1 MNQINLL
8 HPFTGKAA
16 GVVEESIP
24 NTHSQIHA
32 YVLNKLSSEEEF
44 ICNIDYFTSKF
55 RYYNKKKGNLNYRFF
70 PLSYDL
76 KGDFKKF
83 RKQKSSKCFF
93 NYKNNVPEYTIINM
107 SGHSSEFSYQISKLI
122 LSKGKKYIAMLGGQH
137 YSDTIRNRKYYQN
150 ADHILVH
157 TKYMRDMMLE
167 RSLFKN
173 LNIQIFPLG
182 VDTNYFQPKK
192 FFINEKKKIKLLY
205 VGMIV
210 ERKRIHISIYI
221 IKDLIT
227 AGFNNIHFDIIGPI
241 ISQEYLNKLKKLVK
255 KLNLNDKIKF
265 IYQLPYKDLLPY
277 YQNADLFMFP
287 SDRETFGMVIIEA
300 MACGTPVASIDC
312 LGVPAEVIKHNQ
324 NGILTSAEDF
334 STKIIEYFKNPEKQL
349 FLRKNALKTVL
360 RSYTLDITYDVLKKS
375 VNV

>member
-1 MNQINLL
+1 MKQINLL

-32 YVLNKLSSEEEF
+32 FVLDKYSSEKGF
-44 ICNIDYFTSKF
+44 LCNIDYFTSKY

-70 PLSYDL
+70 PVSYDF
-76 KGDFKKF
+76 KGDYKKF
-83 RKQKSSKCFF
+83 RKQRSLQCIKE
-93 NYKNNVPEYTIINM
+93 YEKNTPDYTLINM

-137 YSDTIRNRKYYQN
+137 HSDTIRNRKYYQN

-157 TKYMRDMMLE
+157 TKYMRDMMIKT
-167 RSLFKN
+167 SLFKN

-182 VDTNYFQPKK
+182 VDTNYFQPKN
-192 FFINEKKKIKLLY
+192 FFINDKKKIKLLY

-210 ERKRIHISIYI
+210 ERKRIHISINVV
-221 IKDLIT
+221 KDLISS
-227 AGFNNIHFDIIGPI
+227 GFDNIHFDIIGPI
-241 ISQEYLNKLKKLVK
+241 VSHEYLNKLKKLVK
-255 KLNLNDKIKF
+255 KFNLTDKIKF
-265 IYQLPYKDLLPY
+265 IYQIPYKDLLPY

-312 LGVPAEVIKHNQ
+312 LGGPAEVIKHNQ
-324 NGILTSAEDF
+324 NGILTSVEDF
-334 STKIIEYFKNPEKQL
+334 SEKIIEYFKNPEKKL
-349 FLRKNALKTVL
+349 FLRKNASKTVL
-360 RSYTLDITYDVLKKS
+360 NSYTVKSTYEALKKS
-375 VNV
+375 LND